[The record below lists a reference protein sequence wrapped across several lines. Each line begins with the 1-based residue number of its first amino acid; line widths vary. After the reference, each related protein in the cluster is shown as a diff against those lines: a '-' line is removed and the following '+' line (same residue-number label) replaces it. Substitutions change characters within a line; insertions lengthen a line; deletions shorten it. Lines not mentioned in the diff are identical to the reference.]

1 MPPPIYLRT
10 TYFLSFQRW
19 CAPRYIQHSARVD
32 VDFERTGRLVN
43 LLDSFMSSSGLVA
56 RDLAFRYTIT
66 FTYERDDGCVR
77 SWIDHIL
84 CDKLHV
90 DIVTN
95 IKRADSGTFL
105 SDHFPLS
112 FSLNAECASVCPS
125 FSSKPQKNNSFVCD
139 WAKITSDDNQCFVAD
154 TLPRLP
160 SEVELCCN
168 PHCSQHCST

>member
-1 MPPPIYLRT
+1 MLVICGD
-10 TYFLSFQRW
+10 FN
-19 CAPRYIQHSARVD
+19 

-43 LLDSFMSSSGLVA
+43 LLDSFMSSSGPVA
-56 RDLAFRYTIT
+56 HDLAFRDTIT

-95 IKRADSGTFL
+95 IKCADSGTFL

-139 WAKITSDDNQCFVAD
+139 WAKITSDDIERYQCFVAD
-154 TLPRLP
+154 TLPCLP

-168 PHCSQHCST
+168 PHCSQHCSILENYSN